1 MSTRIVYTDLDG
13 TMVGPR
19 GSFWHTA
26 DRQLTDTP
34 ADALLRL
41 HEAGI
46 PLVLVSGR
54 TYAQLVEVARLLAA
68 DGMIAELG
76 SLVGWSR
83 GETHLLPGELP
94 AEYRGRAP
102 LEVMTELGATI
113 SWDAGR
119 GTHRLAGE
127 LPTEHTGR
135 TPMEVMADL
144 GVVERLMA
152 QHPGRLEWHAPWHTT
167 HEADALLRGRVD
179 PVAVDAW
186 LAQIGVPWLTLKDNG
201 AIPALERMTLAPEGL
216 PPRVYHLMPR
226 GISKG
231 AAIAWD
237 LERRGIDPADAVA
250 IGDSVSDLEM
260 APAVGRLWIT
270 ANGAA
275 VHGMGELLAAVP
287 NVSVTAA
294 AMGEGWAQAVR
305 ASL

>member
-26 DRQLTDTP
+26 GRELTADP
-34 ADALLRL
+34 AATLLEL
-41 HEAGI
+41 HRAGV

-54 TYAQLVEVARLLAA
+54 TYEQVVEAARIFAA
-68 DGMIAELG
+68 DGAIAELG
-76 SLVGWSR
+76 ATVG
-83 GETHLLPGELP
+83 
-94 AEYRGRAP
+94 
-102 LEVMTELGATI
+102 
-113 SWDAGR
+113 WDAGR
-119 GTHRLAGE
+119 STHRLEGDVPQE
-127 LPTEHTGR
+127 FRGR
-135 TPMEVMADL
+135 TPMSVMAEL
-144 GVVERLMA
+144 GIVERLIA
-152 QHPGRLEWHAPWHTT
+152 EHPGHLEWHAPWHAT

-179 PVAVDAW
+179 PLAVDAQ
-186 LAQIGVPWLTLKDNG
+186 LAAWGAGWLTLKDNG
-201 AIPALERMTLAPEGL
+201 AIPRTSRMGL
-216 PPRVYHLMPR
+216 DGDARPPRVYHLMPR

-237 LERRGIDPADAVA
+237 LERRGLFPDDAVA

-275 VHGMGELLAAVP
+275 VDGMAERLGAVP
-287 NVSVTAA
+287 NAVVTDG
-294 AMGEGWAQAVR
+294 AMGQGWAQAVR

>member
-1 MSTRIVYTDLDG
+1 VPVTTRIVYTDLDG

-26 DRQLTDTP
+26 ARELTDDP
-34 ADALLRL
+34 ATALLEL
-41 HEAGI
+41 HRAGV

-54 TYAQLVEVARLLAA
+54 TFEQVIEAARIFAA
-68 DGMIAELG
+68 DGAIA
-76 SLVGWSR
+76 
-83 GETHLLPGELP
+83 
-94 AEYRGRAP
+94 
-102 LEVMTELGATI
+102 ELGATI
-113 SWDAGR
+113 AWDSGR
-119 GTHRLAGE
+119 GIHRLSGE
-127 LPTEHTGR
+127 LPVEYAGR
-135 TPMEVMADL
+135 TPVDVMTEL

-152 QHPGRLEWHAPWHTT
+152 DNPGRLEWHAPWHAT
-167 HEADALLRGRVD
+167 HETDALLRGRVD
-179 PVAVDAW
+179 PVAVDAL
-186 LAQIGVPWLTLKDNG
+186 LAEQGIGWLTLKDNG
-201 AIPALERMTLAPEGL
+201 AIPATSRMGLDDHPL

-237 LERRGIDPADAVA
+237 LERRGLTPADAVA
-250 IGDSVSDLEM
+250 IGDSVSDLDM

-275 VHGMGELLAAVP
+275 VDGMAGLLSAVP
-287 NVSVTAA
+287 NAVVTDG

>member
-1 MSTRIVYTDLDG
+1 VTSPPPGRIVYTDLDG

-26 DRQLTDTP
+26 GRELTADP
-34 ADALLRL
+34 ATALLEL
-41 HEAGI
+41 HRAGV

-54 TYAQLVEVARLLAA
+54 TVEQVIEAARIFAA
-68 DGMIAELG
+68 DGAIAELG
-76 SLVGWSR
+76 
-83 GETHLLPGELP
+83 
-94 AEYRGRAP
+94 
-102 LEVMTELGATI
+102 ATVA
-113 SWDAGR
+113 WDAGR
-119 GTHRLAGE
+119 GMQRLRGA
-127 LPTEHTGR
+127 LPAECGDR
-135 TPMEVMADL
+135 TPMDVMAEL
-144 GVVERLMA
+144 GIVERLLA
-152 QHPGRLEWHAPWHTT
+152 EHPGQLEWHAPWHTT
-167 HEADALLRGRVD
+167 HDADALLRGRVD
-179 PVAVDAW
+179 PLAVDAW
-186 LAQIGVPWLTLKDNG
+186 LTEHGVGWLTLKDNG
-201 AIPALERMTLAPEGL
+201 AIPATSRMSLDPDPL

-237 LERRGIDPADAVA
+237 LERRGLTPADAVA

-275 VHGMGELLAAVP
+275 VDGMPRLIEAVP
-287 NVSVTAA
+287 NVSVTDA